1 MLYSWTSA
9 VSAGELNWPS
19 VATMQLLIT
28 LTNHAA
34 GTGNRKKQQPRQQKL
49 FKVLIPSIYYVV
61 NSVSEM
67 QGMQGMQREGGEA
80 IRLLWEKGMTFN
92 LEILKKKKCFGF

>member
-1 MLYSWTSA
+1 
-9 VSAGELNWPS
+9 
-19 VATMQLLIT
+19 MQLLIT

-67 QGMQGMQREGGEA
+67 QGMQREGGEA
-80 IRLLWEKGMTFN
+80 IRLLWEKGITFN
-92 LEILKKKKCFGF
+92 LEILKKKKNALASKWANTV